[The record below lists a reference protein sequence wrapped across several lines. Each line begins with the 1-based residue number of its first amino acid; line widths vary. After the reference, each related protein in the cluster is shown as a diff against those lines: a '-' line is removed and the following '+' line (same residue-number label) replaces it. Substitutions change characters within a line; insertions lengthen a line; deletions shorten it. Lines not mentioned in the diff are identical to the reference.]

1 MKTTTN
7 KQNKTIQKN
16 LHMQNFKTE
25 NGSNVRHTDCFIP
38 LSLIVFVHQQLLRSL
53 IYDK

>member
-7 KQNKTIQKN
+7 KQNKTIQIK
-16 LHMQNFKTE
+16 LHKQKFKTE
-25 NGSNVRHTDCFIP
+25 NGSNVRQTDCFT
-38 LSLIVFVHQQLLRSL
+38 LSSLIVFVHQQLLRSL